1 MNFFAGDEIL
11 PSDQSRIIE
20 QAQFTYSP
28 LGKVLEKQLKT
39 IEDLGIKQV
48 EALLALKQEEN
59 QELESIEGFF
69 PNNMRTN
76 EMMKNEIDEIKK
88 EQEKIK

>member
-48 EALLALKQEEN
+48 EALT
-59 QELESIEGFF
+59 S
-69 PNNMRTN
+69 
-76 EMMKNEIDEIKK
+76 
-88 EQEKIK
+88 

>member
-59 QELESIEGFF
+59 QELESIEGLFS
-69 PNNMRTN
+69 NNMRTN
-76 EMMKNEIDEIKK
+76 EMKNEIDEIKK